1 MKLEFQNRWLRLVV
15 ELFPT
20 RVPIRRYR
28 VVPAPLGAEVER
40 TLRQRITRDF
50 RNRTVAGHSQS
61 EIGA

>member
-15 ELFPT
+15 ELFPP
-20 RVPIRRYR
+20 RVPIRRYL
-28 VVPAPLGAEVER
+28 VVPARLGAEVER

>member
-1 MKLEFQNRWLRLVV
+1 MKLELHNRWLRLVV

-20 RVPIRRYR
+20 RAPIRRYR

-40 TLRQRITRDF
+40 TLRQRITRCF
-50 RNRTVAGHSQS
+50 RNRTVAGQSQS

>member
-20 RVPIRRYR
+20 RVPIRRYL
-28 VVPAPLGAEVER
+28 VVPARLGAEVHR